1 VSETEHETANGAP
14 NLGDIDPAQM
24 TELCGRGFDGAVGLE
39 YTDISADHVRATWE
53 VTPALHQP
61 AGIMHGGVL
70 CSVVESLASI
80 GATVWLGERGHVV
93 GVNNNTD
100 FLRASRQ
107 GRLVAEARP
116 IHRGRTQQIWQVD
129 ITNEAGKHVAQGK
142 VRLANIV
149 DTESLGQ

>member
-1 VSETEHETANGAP
+1 
-14 NLGDIDPAQM
+14 M
-24 TELCGRGFDGAVGLE
+24 
-39 YTDISADHVRATWE
+39 
-53 VTPALHQP
+53 
-61 AGIMHGGVL
+61 
-70 CSVVESLASI
+70 ASI

-129 ITNEAGKHVAQGK
+129 VTDEAGKHVAQGK

-149 DTESLGQ
+149 DTDKLGQ

>member
-1 VSETEHETANGAP
+1 MTGSVPTH
-14 NLGDIDPAQM
+14 GDIDPQKM
-24 TELCGRGFDGAVGLE
+24 TELCGRGFDGAYGLE
-39 YTDISADHVRATWE
+39 YTDVSADRVRATWE
-53 VTPALHQP
+53 VTPSLHQP

-70 CSVVESLASI
+70 CSVVESVASI

-129 ITNEAGKHVAQGK
+129 VTDEAGKHVAQGK

-149 DTESLGQ
+149 DTDKLGQ